1 MSNPADDDRDT
12 RNQDLRA
19 TTESIQSDAARL
31 AEIEQAKGEME
42 AADPEVDRLSSE
54 AVELSNGIA
63 AKTRAERELSE
74 DLD

>member
-54 AVELSNGIA
+54 AVMLSNGIA